1 VTVEVGT
8 AVVTLIPSAK
18 GFSAAIR
25 KELGG
30 DIGAAG
36 GAAGD
41 QAGGSFVKGFTSHL
55 GTIAKLGAASIAAL
69 GVAAA
74 GYGLKVASENEQAQ
88 ISFETMLGS
97 AEAAN
102 AFLADMKKFAATTP
116 FEFPELQKA
125 ASSLIS
131 VGVDASKVL
140 PIMKNLGDV
149 TSGMGTGA
157 EGVQR
162 ATVAL
167 QQMSAAG
174 RITGEDLNQLRD
186 AGVPVFDL
194 LAAATGK
201 SKEELAGMAQSGKL
215 GKQELDQ
222 LMAALESGKGLER
235 FSGLMDKQSQ
245 SLTGMVSTLKDTLG
259 QGLADAVAPA
269 MPAIKDALGGL
280 SGALGESMKT
290 VGPMLGS
297 VVGSIAQALSTLIPV
312 IAPILDMLGGVF
324 ATVIQALI
332 PIVQE
337 MTPYLAE
344 FAHVIGFEL
353 NEALAVILPAFG
365 ELIKALLPLLPL
377 IAELAGVFLQ
387 QFAKILVQLAI
398 ALVPVIQALVAHL
411 VPVMEQMLPIL
422 PELVDAFMPLIPPLA
437 ELLLALTPLIAEL
450 LTLQTKALAALLPYL
465 IPIILAVTEFAAT
478 VMHDAVP
485 AVKSIVDFL
494 LHLGDR
500 LGQLDF
506 SAIIAKVGEFAG
518 MIGTKLL
525 EWGGKVLA
533 ALPGVLAAIG
543 NWILTTGVPTL
554 VTAVAGL
561 AGALVGWIGQGIA
574 WLVPKLG
581 EWLAAFGVWVAE
593 TAIPWVL
600 SKMAELA
607 VGLLLWIV
615 KAAIELPVHLAEFLA
630 KIGIW
635 VVTEA
640 IPWLIDKGTELQG
653 AFLSFIVDAITALPG
668 KLVEFGAMLIGFIA
682 GLPAQID
689 AAAKGMFNGLA
700 NAFIAA
706 INWVIRTWNDF
717 KLAIP
722 EVEILGK
729 KIGGFTLDTI
739 DISEIK
745 TLAGGGALRAGELSL
760 VGERG
765 PEFWQPRT
773 AGTIIPAN
781 RLAAPAAGAG
791 GGMHIENLQVT
802 GQEKPQDTAFVLTR
816 ELRRVAFFG
825 GANYQAT
832 ATPA

>member
-1 VTVEVGT
+1 VTIEVGT

-30 DIGAAG
+30 DITAAG

-41 QAGGSFVKGFTSHL
+41 QAGGSFVKGFTGHL

-149 TSGMGTGA
+149 TSGMGTGS

-174 RITGEDLNQLRD
+174 KITGEDLNQLRD

-194 LAAATGK
+194 LTAATGK
-201 SKEELAGMAQSGKL
+201 SKEELAGMAQAGKL
-215 GKQELDQ
+215 GKQEFDQ
-222 LMAALESGKGLER
+222 LMAALESGAGLER
-235 FSGLMDKQSQ
+235 FSGLMEKQAQ
-245 SLTGMVSTLKDTLG
+245 SLSGMISTLKDTLG

-269 MPAIKDALGGL
+269 LPAIKDALGGL
-280 SGALGESMKT
+280 SGSLGESLK
-290 VGPMLGS
+290 VIGPMLGQ
-297 VVGSIAQALSTLIPV
+297 VVGVIAQAFTTLMPV
-312 IAPILDMLGGVF
+312 VAPVLDTLGGLF

-337 MTPYLAE
+337 MTPYLVE
-344 FAHVIGFEL
+344 FAHVIGYEL
-353 NEALAVILPAFG
+353 NEGLAIVLPALG
-365 ELIKALLPLLPL
+365 ELIKALLPLLPI

-387 QFAKILVQLAI
+387 QFAKILVELAI
-398 ALVPVIQALVAHL
+398 ALVPVIQALVAQL

-422 PELVDAFMPLIPPLA
+422 PELVDAFLPLIPPLA

-450 LTLQTKALAALLPYL
+450 LTLQTKALATLLPYL

-485 AVKSIVDFL
+485 AVKSIVEFL
-494 LHLGDR
+494 THLGDR
-500 LGQLDF
+500 LGDLDF
-506 SAIIAKVGEFAG
+506 SAIITKVGEFAG
-518 MIGTKLL
+518 QIAGKLL
-525 EWGGKVLA
+525 EWGGKILA

-543 NWILTTGVPTL
+543 TWIVTTGIPTL

-581 EWLAAFGVWVAE
+581 EWLAAFGVWILNDAL
-593 TAIPWVL
+593 PWL
-600 SKMAELA
+600 LEKMATLA
-607 VGLLLWIV
+607 VGLLLWIA
-615 KAAIELPVHLAEFLA
+615 KAAIELPVKLAEFLA
-630 KIGIW
+630 KFTVW

-640 IPWLIDKGTELQG
+640 LPWLIEKGQELQG
-653 AFLSFIVDAITALPG
+653 ALLSFIVDGIKALPG
-668 KLVEFGAMLIGFIA
+668 KLVEFGSALIGFIA

-717 KLAIP
+717 KLTIP

-729 KIGGFTLDTI
+729 KIGGFTLETI
-739 DISEIK
+739 DVSEIK
-745 TLAGGGALRAGELSL
+745 TLAKGGPLRAGELSL

-773 AGTIIPAN
+773 AGSVIPAN

-791 GGMHIENLQVT
+791 GGLLIEHLQVL
-802 GQEKPQDTAFVLTR
+802 GQTKPQDTAFVLTR

-825 GANYQAT
+825 GVNYQAQ